1 MRRVPLA
8 ITCRLRCGWASGPCA
23 RRCAAGIGRRP
34 TAWTPLLR
42 FRGTLPSGSRGCTRR
57 PAEVIYPPVQTDR
70 FRQRAPAPGRYWL
83 VVSRFEAYK
92 RVDLAIAAAN
102 ALQEELVIVGAGGDE
117 PRLRRLAGPTVRF
130 LGYQSEAAVAEL
142 LAGCRA
148 LLFPGEEDFGLT
160 PLEANA
166 AGKPVIAYGAGG
178 ALETV
183 VPGVTGSFFTE
194 PTAPALAEV
203 MTAFDPAQFDPAVCR
218 RQADR
223 FAPATFRERL
233 QVHVERV
240 MAAPPDAL
248 A

>member
-1 MRRVPLA
+1 M
-8 ITCRLRCGWASGPCA
+8 PCA
-23 RRCAAGIGRRP
+23 A
-34 TAWTPLLR
+34 
-42 FRGTLPSGSRGCTRR
+42 
-57 PAEVIYPPVQTDR
+57 
-70 FRQRAPAPGRYWL
+70 
-83 VVSRFEAYK
+83 
-92 RVDLAIAAAN
+92 
-102 ALQEELVIVGAGGDE
+102 
-117 PRLRRLAGPTVRF
+117 
-130 LGYQSEAAVAEL
+130 
-142 LAGCRA
+142 
-148 LLFPGEEDFGLT
+148 FPGEEDFGLT

-233 QVHVERV
+233 QVHVEQV
-240 MAAPPDAL
+240 MAAPPGSL
-248 A
+248 AW